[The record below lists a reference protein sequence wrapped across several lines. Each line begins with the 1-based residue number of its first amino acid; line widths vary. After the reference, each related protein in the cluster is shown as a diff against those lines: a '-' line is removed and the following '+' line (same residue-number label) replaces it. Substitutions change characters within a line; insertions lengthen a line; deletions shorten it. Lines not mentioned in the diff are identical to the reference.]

1 MATTAPIPARRP
13 VSRSRLTASVG
24 ANDTLRRRAL
34 EVLTKAIAKAVESA
48 SEDTLADIVGS
59 DADPRHALSVARRDI
74 APDSPSDLDAIK
86 AARDKTARV
95 REEMA
100 DRAGGMLDRA
110 HVATMLG
117 VSAAAI
123 DKQRQRRQ
131 ILGVPYGTET
141 RYPAAQ
147 FVDGETVSSLKL
159 VLEALGDMNPW
170 EQLMLL
176 TTPLDGYGEQSETM
190 LQLLAK
196 RPDAGALRQL
206 VALASSWSA

>member
-13 VSRSRLTASVG
+13 AARSRPTTPIAAS
-24 ANDTLRRRAL
+24 DTLRRRAL
-34 EVLTKAIAKAVESA
+34 EVLTQAIAKAVESA
-48 SEDTLADIVGS
+48 SDDTLADIVGS
-59 DADPRHALSVARRDI
+59 KADLRHALSVARRDI
-74 APDSPSDLDAIK
+74 APDSPADLDAIK
-86 AARDKTARV
+86 AAREKTAKF

-100 DRAGGMLDRA
+100 ARAGGMLDRG
-110 HVATMLG
+110 HVAEMLG
-117 VSAAAI
+117 VSPAAI

-147 FVDGETVSSLKL
+147 FADGETVSSLKP

-176 TTPLDGYGEQSETM
+176 TTPVEGYGDDPRTTF
-190 LQLLAK
+190 QLLAK
-196 RPDAGALRQL
+196 RPDAEVLRQL
-206 VALASSWSA
+206 VALVSGWAA